1 MTTTNDMKNGARRN
15 YQKATMRVVEMSGE
29 AHLLSGSGSISGSIG
44 GGPSLLHG
52 TAGHWQDF
60 Q

>member
-1 MTTTNDMKNGARRN
+1 MTAMTTTNDMKKGAKRN
-15 YQKATMRVVEMSGE
+15 YQKATMRVVEMSSE
-29 AHLLSGSGSISGSIG
+29 AHLLSSSGSTAS
-44 GGPSLLHG
+44 GPSVLNG

>member
-1 MTTTNDMKNGARRN
+1 MTTTNDMKKGARRN

-29 AHLLSGSGSISGSIG
+29 AHLLSGSGSGGSIG

-52 TAGHWQDF
+52 TSAQWQDF

>member
-29 AHLLSGSGSISGSIG
+29 SHLLSGSGSSIG
-44 GGPSLLHG
+44 GGPSILHG

>member
-1 MTTTNDMKNGARRN
+1 MTTTNDMKKGARRN

-29 AHLLSGSGSISGSIG
+29 AHLLSGSGSIG

>member
-1 MTTTNDMKNGARRN
+1 MTTTNDMKKGAKRS

-29 AHLLSGSGSISGSIG
+29 SHLLSGSGSTAS
-44 GGPSLLHG
+44 GPSVLNG

>member
-29 AHLLSGSGSISGSIG
+29 AHLLSGSGSGSSIG

>member
-1 MTTTNDMKNGARRN
+1 MTTTNDMKKGAKRS

-29 AHLLSGSGSISGSIG
+29 SHLLSGSGSSGSIG

-52 TAGHWQDF
+52 TSGHWQDF